1 VGATADW
8 TGNSMRLEAL
18 VRAHGFMR
26 TQRPP
31 EVWEVDTEDVRF
43 LPLLGE
49 VVAAALVPGAA
60 LSELT
65 LNVANV
71 VVQPDA
77 DALAD
82 GSTGPLPGEYVAVTV
97 SGPTDFGPD
106 ARWPDYA
113 PEAAGLLLRL
123 DDRLR
128 TAGARFAYI
137 RRLPA
142 AGSFTFFL
150 ARLT

>member
-1 VGATADW
+1 VSATAEW
-8 TGNSMRLEAL
+8 TGNSVRLEAL

-26 TQRPP
+26 TERPP
-31 EVWEVDTEDVRF
+31 AIWEAYTDDVRF

-49 VVAAALVPGAA
+49 VIAAALVPGAA

-71 VVQPDA
+71 VVPPDA

-106 ARWPDYA
+106 ARWPD
-113 PEAAGLLLRL
+113 EALTAGGLLLRL
-123 DDRLR
+123 DERLR

-142 AGSFTFFL
+142 AGSLTFFL
-150 ARLT
+150 ARLG